1 MTGGFMSMINR
12 IRRGV
17 AALRELRG
25 TPLPASEPELM
36 AFSAAIPL
44 GRGGAPLW
52 QLDLQVTTEP
62 HADGE
67 KLRIRARIQTNLA
80 STLRPALSGPQPPV
94 SDNRALTFAERTG
107 SAVQRTAARVLAL
120 PAIRAFAEPLLRND
134 FNTWIE
140 VQASTASLDGGAGD
154 LLPQSDKLA
163 ALGIQPRRAGDQP
176 IAETWSGEAAD
187 GFAQVSLLQLDK
199 RHLPPRLAKRV
210 GDKPFALAAAIVNTA
225 QQK

>member
-1 MTGGFMSMINR
+1 MSIINR

-17 AALRELRG
+17 AAMRELRG
-25 TPLPASEPELM
+25 QPLPEGEPELM

-44 GRGGAPLW
+44 GPGGAPLW
-52 QLDLQVTTEP
+52 QFDLQVTTEP

-80 STLRPALSGPQPPV
+80 STLRPALGAPQQF
-94 SDNRALTFAERTG
+94 SDSRALTLAERTG
-107 SAVQRTAARVLAL
+107 SMVQRTAARVLAL
-120 PAIRAFAEPLLRND
+120 PAVRAFAEPLLRND

-140 VQASTASLDGGAGD
+140 VQASTASLDAGSAD

-176 IAETWSGEAAD
+176 IAETWSGQAAD

-210 GDKPFALAAAIVNTA
+210 GDKPFQLAAAIVNTA